1 MTEDFEIAGFSHG
14 RADARTR
21 LTSPAPL
28 TLRPVLTAHTFRRPR
43 ERMQEPAPL
52 APNRADMDAS
62 QPRTYTISEAAEAT
76 GLTAKALRSRVDRGS
91 IPAVQGRDG
100 KRRIPHSE
108 LLRAGLIALQDS
120 PAEAGAPQQPRA
132 GHPVGLDVTALI
144 DRLIAAESAQQ
155 IAGLLTQQADERAQ
169 NETARAQRLED
180 ELNEARSRIAELE
193 YASVRRRWFGTRRQ
207 KTAAT

>member
-1 MTEDFEIAGFSHG
+1 
-14 RADARTR
+14 
-21 LTSPAPL
+21 
-28 TLRPVLTAHTFRRPR
+28 
-43 ERMQEPAPL
+43 MQEPNPP

-108 LLRAGLIALQDS
+108 LFRAGLLPLQDD
-120 PAEAGAPQQPRA
+120 PAEAGAPHQPRA
-132 GHPVGLDVTALI
+132 GHPAGLDVSALI

-155 IAGLLTQQADERAQ
+155 IAGLLTQQADERAR
-169 NETARAQRLED
+169 NETERAQRLED
-180 ELNEARSRIAELE
+180 ELHEARSRIAELE
-193 YASVRRRWFGTRRQ
+193 YASVRRRWFNIRKQVAPASR
-207 KTAAT
+207 